1 MKLVFQK
8 EFTDN
13 ANNMTDP
20 WLVSNFKILIWIK
33 SQIFS
38 KSEFPGHYKISLIFK
53 LYISCYL
60 CTSVHFPL
68 SGFKIQSNSEGIK
81 TVAQLKWP
89 LPGPFSPPRCVE
101 VKVKSYGKPAGRV
114 RNVHSPL
121 LQPLLHASY
130 PSYCHSILTWG
141 TDYGALRQKAKPAV
155 FRLFVQSLLNGAVT
169 FSICLLL
176 CEAWLCNQ
184 PLKWFLICFLK
195 EISFKP
201 HNWGDQ
207 SEKLR
212 FLIIWNTRLRIPSG
226 CQVLKSIQYCILV
239 FYIG

>member
-8 EFTDN
+8 EFTNN

-20 WLVSNFKILIWIK
+20 WLVSNFNISIWIK

-101 VKVKSYGKPAGRV
+101 VKVESYGKPAGRV

-121 LQPLLHASY
+121 LQPLLPCFIPKLLPQHPHVRHWLWSSTTESKACRFQALCSVTAEWCSY
-130 PSYCHSILTWG
+130 LFNLSTSLWG
-141 TDYGALRQKAKPAV
+141 LALQPATEV
-155 FRLFVQSLLNGAVT
+155 VSHLL
-169 FSICLLL
+169 
-176 CEAWLCNQ
+176 
-184 PLKWFLICFLK
+184 
-195 EISFKP
+195 
-201 HNWGDQ
+201 
-207 SEKLR
+207 SER
-212 FLIIWNTRLRIPSG
+212 NIF
-226 CQVLKSIQYCILV
+226 
-239 FYIG
+239 